1 MAYML
6 LKFLSNCLGTSVS
19 CLKDSCSLVDAAQD
33 LSPPSGVFLDVASIN
48 KTAHFSFAKIYSV
61 RYHVSKSKSSI
72 QAHPMPSKPDSKI
85 GVTTLEDISALILQ
99 SHDLDETLRNI
110 VALVAR
116 RMHTD
121 VCSIYLLD
129 ADNQTLRLRAT
140 KGLSRKA
147 VGKVT
152 LGIGEGL
159 TGMAARKR
167 HAIAIEEPQDHPS
180 YRYFKE
186 TGEERF
192 HSFLGI
198 PLFDRND
205 PLGVIVLQTKDPRKF
220 SKEEIS
226 ALSTIAFQ
234 ITSIVVNAR
243 LLDSVRQHQEENQR
257 VSKVLAQ
264 AQQTFAS
271 PEKTDKPVGHDI
283 LSGIVAYPGVA
294 IGPAAILEERLGFS
308 DILHEEEVD
317 IASEL
322 RSLESA
328 LEKTCIQ
335 TLFLEKRVAERLSDN
350 DAAIFHTHLM
360 ILEDRSFIKKL
371 QDEINNRHSAAY
383 ALEKTVA
390 DYIEAFQ
397 KMEDPYLRERAV
409 DMEDIGRR
417 ILANLIGRDSDQT
430 LHLKHPSVLV
440 ARQILPSDMAAL
452 DNEQILAIITE
463 GGEKNAHA
471 LIMAK
476 TMGIPAIIA
485 VAGAL
490 KHIAPEDSLVVDA
503 NAGKI
508 YINPLETVK
517 QEYRRLQLDQ
527 KRELSRLDIYRDQP
541 AVTAD
546 GTGITLRANIGLVSD
561 ISVAKRFGAQ
571 GVGLYRTEF
580 PYMARSDFPSRNE
593 QFELYSRV
601 VQEFEGQPVTIR
613 TLDIGGDKGLPYFSP
628 PKEDNPFMGWRSVR
642 VSLDNCDIFRTQIEA
657 ILMAGNAGQVRLL
670 FPMIS
675 SIEETQACLEV
686 VEEAKICLQKEGVAY
701 SKNVPVGVMIEVPAA
716 VRIVSRLADMVDF
729 FALGTND
736 LVQYL
741 LAADRNN
748 PLVSKY
754 YDPLHPAVLHALHE
768 VTETAHSMGK
778 GISLCGEMA
787 TDPLILILL
796 IGMGLREFSMPA
808 PFIPRTKAFLKGV
821 TIELA
826 CRCYAEARDMGSSVQ
841 IRQHLAE
848 GLEEVEL
855 GY

>member
-1 MAYML
+1 MQRKL
-6 LKFLSNCLGTSVS
+6 N
-19 CLKDSCSLVDAAQD
+19 
-33 LSPPSGVFLDVASIN
+33 
-48 KTAHFSFAKIYSV
+48 
-61 RYHVSKSKSSI
+61 
-72 QAHPMPSKPDSKI
+72 SKI
-85 GVTTLEDISALILQ
+85 GITTLEDISALILQ

-110 VALVAR
+110 VTLVAKR
-116 RMHTD
+116 SHTD

-129 ADNQTLRLRAT
+129 ADHETLRLRAS

-152 LGIGEGL
+152 LRIGEGL
-159 TGMAARKR
+159 TGMAAQKR
-167 HAIAIEEPQDHPS
+167 HAIAIEEPQEHPS

-198 PLFDRND
+198 PLFDRSN
-205 PLGVIVLQTKDPRKF
+205 PLGVIVLQTKDPRQF

-243 LLDSVRQHQEENQR
+243 LLDSIHQHQEESQR
-257 VSKVLAQ
+257 VSQALAQ
-264 AQQTFAS
+264 AQQTLTGAEES
-271 PEKTDKPVGHDI
+271 IETSQQQVLTGN
-283 LSGIVAYPGVA
+283 VAYPGLA
-294 IGPAAILEERLGFS
+294 IGPAAILEERLGFA
-308 DILHEEEVD
+308 DILHEEHVD
-317 IASEL
+317 VKAEL
-322 RSLESA
+322 QNLESA

-335 TLFLEKRVAERLSDN
+335 TIFLEKRVAERLSES

-371 QDEINNRHSAAY
+371 QGEINKGHSAAY

-390 DYIEAFQ
+390 NYIEAFH
-397 KMEDPYLRERAV
+397 KMDDPYLRERAT

-417 ILANLIGRDSDQT
+417 ILANLVGDASDQT
-430 LHLKHPSVLV
+430 LHLKHPSILV
-440 ARQILPSDMAAL
+440 ARQILPSDMASL

-471 LIMAK
+471 IIMAK
-476 TMGIPAIIA
+476 SMGIPAIVA
-485 VAGAL
+485 VRGAL
-490 KHIAPEDSLVVDA
+490 KHIAPEDNLIADA
-503 NAGKI
+503 NTGRI
-508 YINPLETVK
+508 YINPLETIK
-517 QEYRRLQLDQ
+517 DEYERLQVDQ
-527 KRELSRLDIYRDQP
+527 TRELCRLEKYRDQP
-541 AVTAD
+541 ATTSD
-546 GTGITLRANIGLVSD
+546 GERIILRANIGLISD
-561 ISVAKRFGAQ
+561 INVAKRFGAE

-580 PYMARSDFPSRNE
+580 PYMARGDFPSRND
-593 QFELYSRV
+593 QYELYSRV
-601 VQEFEGQPVTIR
+601 VKEFDGQPVTIR

-642 VSLDNCDIFRTQIEA
+642 VSLDNQDIFRTQIEA
-657 ILMAGNAGQVRLL
+657 ILMAGRHGPVKLL

-675 SIEETQACLEV
+675 SMEETRACLEV
-686 VEEAKICLQKEGVAY
+686 VEEARKNLQTEGVGFSA
-701 SKNVPVGVMIEVPAA
+701 NVPVGVMIEVPAA
-716 VRIVSRLADMVDF
+716 VRLVSQLANEVDF

-754 YDPLHPAVLHALHE
+754 YDPLHPAVLQVLYE
-768 VTETAHSMGK
+768 VTAVARERGK
-778 GISLCGEMA
+778 GVSLCGEMA
-787 TDPLILILL
+787 TDPLTLLLL

-821 TIELA
+821 SLEMA
-826 CRCYAEARDMGSSVQ
+826 SRHYAEIHKMDSSTQ
-841 IRQHLAE
+841 IRQYLGEVLA
-848 GLEEVEL
+848 EVEL